1 MNYNKEMRKSIN
13 RLNENLKNNFG
24 PNLYKDGAF
33 CIKAKGS
40 LDTDEGKIAKVLD
53 TMLKITAYNDLYSKY
68 ALMEKCNTLSDF
80 DGEVFEMLKIYHLL
94 TNLTI
99 KFPLQKNYFL

>member
-40 LDTDEGKIAKVLD
+40 LDTDKVKL
-53 TMLKITAYNDLYSKY
+53 LKSLIQ
-68 ALMEKCNTLSDF
+68 C
-80 DGEVFEMLKIYHLL
+80 LKLLHIMIYIQNMH
-94 TNLTI
+94 
-99 KFPLQKNYFL
+99 

>member
-1 MNYNKEMRKSIN
+1 MNYNKEMRKCIN
-13 RLNENLKNNFG
+13 RLNGNLKNTLG
-24 PNLYKDGAF
+24 PNLYMDGSF

-40 LDTDEGKIAKVLD
+40 LDTDKGKIAKVLD

-80 DGEVFEMLKIYHLL
+80 DGEVFEM
-94 TNLTI
+94 
-99 KFPLQKNYFL
+99 